1 MKTSSHLKT
10 ALLAAASLTAAS
22 VAVAHAA
29 GAPPAAPVAIEH
41 AVQAADHDQDRASP
55 AIIAQKAGLTAA
67 LAAGLAGLAR
77 LIGFRRLK
85 RAAVATAA
93 VAGKAAAAGA
103 VATAT
108 AAKAVAKAVAS
119 PFRYIPLL
127 VSLAAAALAGIGL
140 YDVEWAGGLV
150 FGALLAT
157 LIMLGARRALA
168 LLAVRR

>member
-1 MKTSSHLKT
+1 MRSSLRLKT

-29 GAPPAAPVAIEH
+29 DAAPVEPVAIEH
-41 AVQAADHDQDRASP
+41 AVQSADHDQDRASP
-55 AIIAQKAGLTAA
+55 TVIAQKVGLAAA
-67 LAAGLAGLAR
+67 LTAGLAGLAR

-85 RAAVATAA
+85 KVAAATAVA
-93 VAGKAAAAGA
+93 AGKAASAGVA
-103 VATAT
+103 ATAT

-119 PFRYIPLL
+119 PFRYVLL
-127 VSLAAAALAGIGL
+127 LASLAAAALAGVGL

-157 LIMLGARRALA
+157 TIMVGARKALV
-168 LLAVRR
+168 LLTVRR